1 MRPAAGARTMAR
13 MLSPNTHTEEVPVLV
28 VGGGPAGLAAAAEL
42 ARHEIPTLLVERRVV
57 LSSHPRATVLSLR
70 SMELMRAWG
79 LEAVVRSR
87 GLEVDNRMLDGE
99 TLADAASGS
108 LLWVGYPNREQS
120 RALSPVDVACVA
132 QDEVEPLLLAHLRE
146 QRSARVS
153 LGTELTRV
161 WVGVDGV
168 RATLRDLRTG
178 SLRSVHARYLV
189 VADGA
194 RSAVRG
200 ALGIGLVGPEGVMA
214 GVTTLFRAPLWDVV
228 GAHRH
233 LIYSVNQPDAAGVF
247 LPAGQGDRWLYG
259 SAAVDASRAH
269 DGHAA
274 DLIRLGAGV
283 PDLPVRIEGARAFSA
298 AAQLAE
304 CFRCGPVFLAGD
316 AAHRVTP
323 RGGTGLNLALHD
335 GHDIGWKLAW
345 AVRGWAGD
353 ELLDSYEAERRP
365 VAEYAVARSADPRG
379 SYREPNRELPVDLG
393 GRIPHVWVGE
403 RSTLDL
409 LGTGYTL
416 FAGREANAPSLDTAA
431 PVTVRRL
438 PPIAARAIGAVGDA
452 ALLVRPDG
460 RPAGLVP
467 TPDGS
472 GERAL
477 RAVLG

>member
-1 MRPAAGARTMAR
+1 M
-13 MLSPNTHTEEVPVLV
+13 HTEEVPVLV

-42 ARHEIPTLLVERRVV
+42 ARHEIATLLVERRVV

-79 LEAVVRSR
+79 VEAVVRSR
-87 GLEVDNRMLDGE
+87 DLEVDNRMLDAE

-146 QRSARVS
+146 QPSAQVS

-200 ALGIGLVGPEGVMA
+200 ALGIGLLGPEDVMA

-228 GAHRH
+228 GTHRH

-259 SAAVDASRAH
+259 SAAVDATRAH

-274 DLIRLGAGV
+274 DLVRLGAGV
-283 PDLPVRIEGARAFSA
+283 PDLPVRIEGARVLGRRA
-298 AAQLAE
+298 ARGVLPL
-304 CFRCGPVFLAGD
+304 RPRLPRRRRRSPGD
-316 AAHRVTP
+316 AAWRDRAEP
-323 RGGTGLNLALHD
+323 RA
-335 GHDIGWKLAW
+335 A
-345 AVRGWAGD
+345 
-353 ELLDSYEAERRP
+353 RRP
-365 VAEYAVARSADPRG
+365 RHRLEAGVGGAR
-379 SYREPNRELPVDLG
+379 LG
-393 GRIPHVWVGE
+393 GRRVA
-403 RSTLDL
+403 RQLR
-409 LGTGYTL
+409 
-416 FAGREANAPSLDTAA
+416 GRAPSGGG
-431 PVTVRRL
+431 VRRL
-438 PPIAARAIGAVGDA
+438 TVGGPAR
-452 ALLVRPDG
+452 
-460 RPAGLVP
+460 LVP
-467 TPDGS
+467 
-472 GERAL
+472 RA
-477 RAVLG
+477 RP

>member
-79 LEAVVRSR
+79 LEAAVRSR
-87 GLEVDNRMLDGE
+87 GLEVDNRMLDAE

-316 AAHRVTP
+316 AVHRVTP

-345 AVRGWAGD
+345 ALRGWAGD

-379 SYREPNRELPVDLG
+379 SYREPNRELPVDLA

-416 FAGREANAPSLDTAA
+416 FAGREANAPSLDTEA

>member
-13 MLSPNTHTEEVPVLV
+13 MLSPNTHTEQVPVLV

-79 LEAVVRSR
+79 LEAGVRSR

-108 LLWVGYPNREQS
+108 LLWVGYPNRDQS
-120 RALSPVDVACVA
+120 RAHSPVDVACVA
-132 QDEVEPLLLAHLRE
+132 QDEIEPLLLAHLRE

-214 GVTTLFRAPLWDVV
+214 GVTTLFRAPLWGVV

-247 LPAGQGDRWLYG
+247 LPAGHGDRWLYG

-345 AVRGWAGD
+345 ALRGWAGD

-416 FAGREANAPSLDTAA
+416 FAGREANAPSLDTEA